1 MSQKLINPG
10 LYLKEEVIKGC
21 RNYIFV
27 NNFEKG
33 GDLVVWSGRVD
44 KMSWHEMKDTWMY
57 TAGGFQSK

>member
-1 MSQKLINPG
+1 M
-10 LYLKEEVIKGC
+10 KEEVIKGC

-44 KMSWHEMKDTWMY
+44 KMSWHAMKDTWMY